1 MSYGQF
7 VVYSKSGGVV
17 NRLYRVAAAGV
28 AALAV
33 TAGSVGVAAAAD
45 TGFYLE
51 SVKSSG
57 TWVKP
62 GGKTLAIDAI
72 DVWGAEGGLS
82 PWKPGNTVT
91 YRLKAKVYRCDTGKV
106 KSVSVAPKQVR
117 TSPNNAR
124 QISKRVSFTIPKAA
138 RAKANRAVQWK
149 LEISTRLYDYRSNEQ
164 SPRTFVID
172 GMVGMAGS
180 CDTGSAGG
188 GR

>member
-1 MSYGQF
+1 
-7 VVYSKSGGVV
+7 
-17 NRLYRVAAAGV
+17 VA
-28 AALAV
+28 
-33 TAGSVGVAAAAD
+33 AGSVGVAAAAD
-45 TGFYLE
+45 TGFYVE
-51 SVKSSG
+51 SAKTSG

-82 PWKPGNTVT
+82 PWKPGTAVT
-91 YRLKAKVYRCDTGKV
+91 YRLKATVYRCDTGKV
-106 KSVSVAPKQVR
+106 KTVNVTPKQVR
-117 TSPNNAR
+117 SSPNNAR
-124 QISKRVSFTIPKAA
+124 QISKRVSFTIPQAA

-149 LEISTRLYDYRSNEQ
+149 LEVVTRMFNHHDDEVYPKR
-164 SPRTFVID
+164 VAID